1 MTSDH
6 NLLFVFSLPRSGSTL
21 LQRSLAAQEGVFTA
35 PETWMLVKLMAGMS
49 GISEYSEYGGMWAN
63 KGASEFY
70 NNERLGKRKTLS
82 ILGESYLAMLR
93 ETFPEHAGKYFIEKT
108 PRNSL
113 IVDSIIEAFPNAK
126 FIFLW
131 RHPAAIIH
139 SMNKTWS
146 RGHWHFRSEIDLDAG
161 WHRLIKA
168 KKQLGE
174 RAISINYE
182 ELTGD
187 YEKSLRSCL
196 EYLGLPASSINEPLA
211 NVSGSEST
219 MGDKSG
225 LQKYGRHVRS
235 DYAWLRGY
243 ENFYRRFLLRRFYQA
258 AGRRELNHV
267 GYSNESLDEALASK
281 QYLDKYLLHDILRNV
296 YSQVVF
302 KTGLELAA
310 RRIVKVEPRRRFG
323 VY

>member
-21 LQRSLAAQEGVFTA
+21 LQRSLAAQAGFFTA
-35 PETWMLVKLMAGMS
+35 PETWILVKLMGGLS
-49 GISEYSEYGGMWAN
+49 GISEYSEYGGVWAN

-70 NNERLGKRKTLS
+70 NDERLGNRKTLS

-146 RGHWHFRSEIDLDAG
+146 RGHWHFRSEIDLELG

-168 KKQLGE
+168 KKALGE

-182 ELTGD
+182 ELTEN
-187 YEKSLRSCL
+187 YEKTLSSCL
-196 EYLGLPASSINEPLA
+196 EYLGLPASGIHQPLA
-211 NVSGSEST
+211 DVPGSEST
-219 MGDKSG
+219 MGDKLG
-225 LQKYGRHVRS
+225 LQKYGKNVRN
-235 DYAWLRGY
+235 DGAWLKGF
-243 ENFYRRFLLRRFYQA
+243 ENVYRRFLLRRYYQS
-258 AGRRELNHV
+258 AGRQELNLV
-267 GYSNESLDEALASK
+267 GYSDESLDQALASK
-281 QYLDKYLLHDILRNV
+281 QYLDKFLIHDILRNL
-296 YSQVVF
+296 YAQVFF

-310 RRIVKVEPRRRFG
+310 RRVAKAEPRGRFG